1 MMTQELDDDELE
13 NLFGNE
19 EEEQESENNDESK
32 DEDLD

>member
-1 MMTQELDDDELE
+1 MTQELDDDELE

-19 EEEQESENNDESK
+19 EEEQEGENNDESK

>member
-1 MMTQELDDDELE
+1 MTQELDDDELE

-19 EEEQESENNDESK
+19 EEEQESKNNDESK

>member
-1 MMTQELDDDELE
+1 MTQELDDDELE

-19 EEEQESENNDESK
+19 EEQESENNDESK

>member
-1 MMTQELDDDELE
+1 MTQELDDDELE